1 MKSRL
6 LILLL
11 GCGFLSNTS
20 SFAQISG
27 FMLLN
32 RLGVTHQNVWGLDI
46 GLVSYNMVFN
56 RTSID
61 FFDVSFGVESIFPK
75 PDVLS
80 PKLNFDAGFEN
91 FRTGL
96 VFGGGVDVALPTN
109 FSTTTLM
116 VTPKAGVSIGSLIRL
131 YYGYNFIK
139 NQSDFPNI
147 GRHRVS
153 LELNVAVFHSLVVG
167 F

>member
-1 MKSRL
+1 
-6 LILLL
+6 
-11 GCGFLSNTS
+11 
-20 SFAQISG
+20 
-27 FMLLN
+27 
-32 RLGVTHQNVWGLDI
+32 
-46 GLVSYNMVFN
+46 MVFN

-75 PDVLS
+75 PDVLSPKYVLS

-139 NQSDFPNI
+139 NQPDFPNI